1 MLETMK
7 GACVEVG
14 SISASWNQEQENL
27 VLSDVSF
34 KVEKVMDVRYS
45 DKMMANSIFLLF
57 TC

>member
-1 MLETMK
+1 MLETME